1 MIIEDLIKKILQE
14 ATSDSTGGR
23 GSYVSPLLP
32 GYREFE
38 KHQNAPFTEFV
49 TQWDDAMLDH
59 DSLDGEMSTDKKT
72 IKKRERRAEKI

>member
-1 MIIEDLIKKILQE
+1 MIDDKLIKRILRE
-14 ATSDSTGGR
+14 ATSEKATR

-49 TQWDDAMLDH
+49 TQCV
-59 DSLDGEMSTDKKT
+59 
-72 IKKRERRAEKI
+72 RANI